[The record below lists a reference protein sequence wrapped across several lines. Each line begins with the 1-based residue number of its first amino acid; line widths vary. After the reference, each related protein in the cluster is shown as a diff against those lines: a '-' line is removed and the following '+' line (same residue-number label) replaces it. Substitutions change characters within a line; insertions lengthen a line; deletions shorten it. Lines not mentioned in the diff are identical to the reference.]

1 MKQHNPHDPKDV
13 EQAEKGRDLK
23 VNQKTEDMK
32 WLLSHPEGRRIAWG
46 LLSDCGVFRISFTG
60 NSTTFFNEG
69 KRSVGN
75 KFYTEMISADADASI
90 KMFKEFQGEIND
102 N

>member
-13 EQAEKGRDLK
+13 RESQIERDLRMK
-23 VNQKTEDMK
+23 NQLDDMK
-32 WLLSHPEGRRIAWG
+32 WLLSHVEGRRIAWR
-46 LLSDCGVFRISFTG
+46 LLEECGVFKLSFTG

-69 KRSVGN
+69 KRSIGN
-75 KFYTEMISADADASI
+75 KFYSEMVHADADAFV
-90 KMFKEFQGEIND
+90 KMIKEFQGDLND